1 MPQAAHHADAFAG
14 ARMVRVL
21 DQNLESL
28 FLGSISLMRYLTILL
43 EKQAFLSRI
52 G

>member
-1 MPQAAHHADAFAG
+1 LDRRARQSDRLRPDWAG
-14 ARMVRVL
+14 DM
-21 DQNLESL
+21 
-28 FLGSISLMRYLTILL
+28 MRYLTILL